1 MKKMKKT
8 KKNWLRGMAMALTL
22 AITLAGTA
30 PSMPAQAA
38 AKNITIKVKSPK
50 TGAKLKGTK
59 LTVHGKKTVQL
70 TVKQG
75 AKTVTNKATYKSAN
89 KKVITVNRNGKL
101 TVKKNGK
108 AAVTVKYGGRTKKL
122 NITVAGHNWK
132 AHKKVKKVWAF
143 RWRCAC
149 GADRSAMTE
158 KEKYAHTL
166 MHCETHTAGNY
177 HSECYPLN
185 VKYTDYYVCN
195 CGTKKK
201 GQPEPEHY
209 KKKDTYEKEGYTVS
223 EKRQPLDWTQHS
235 HKNAVLNKE
244 KG

>member
-1 MKKMKKT
+1 MKKM
-8 KKNWLRGMAMALTL
+8 KKNWLRGIAMALTL

-89 KKVITVNRNGKL
+89 KKVITVSKNGKL
-101 TVKKNGK
+101 TVKRNGK

-122 NITVAGHNWK
+122 NITVAGH
-132 AHKKVKKVWAF
+132 
-143 RWRCAC
+143 
-149 GADRSAMTE
+149 S
-158 KEKYAHTL
+158 Y
-166 MHCETHTAGNY
+166 
-177 HSECYPLN
+177 SP
-185 VKYTDYYVCN
+185 
-195 CGTKKK
+195 
-201 GQPEPEHY
+201 
-209 KKKDTYEKEGYTVS
+209 
-223 EKRQPLDWTQHS
+223 
-235 HKNAVLNKE
+235 
-244 KG
+244 

>member
-1 MKKMKKT
+1 MKKM
-8 KKNWLRGMAMALTL
+8 KKNWLRGIAMALTL

-89 KKVITVNRNGKL
+89 KKVITVSKNGKL
-101 TVKKNGK
+101 TVKRNGK

-132 AHKKVKKVWAF
+132 AHKKVKKVWASYVI
-143 RWRCAC
+143 CNC
-149 GADRSAMTE
+149 GEILTEQNHESHMTNHLLNGE
-158 KEKYAHTL
+158 QNNYFYKYHI
-166 MHCETHTAGNY
+166 
-177 HSECYPLN
+177 LN
-185 VKYTDYYVCN
+185 VKYTDYYVCS
-195 CGTKKK
+195 CGAKKK

-209 KKKDTYEKEGYTVS
+209 KTKEIYEKEGYTVS
-223 EKRQPLDWTQHS
+223 EK
-235 HKNAVLNKE
+235 
-244 KG
+244 